1 MRAARKG
8 NAWKRPIQDMLSH
21 TGLNTT
27 RHIWNLQATQLGGQ
41 SARLASI
48 PTELGLGLN
57 SRSIRIVLLDAIPI
71 RQFNAVFGT
80 GFGSVFPRLKC

>member
-1 MRAARKG
+1 MRAGRK
-8 NAWKRPIQDMLSH
+8 ATLVRPIQDMLSH

-48 PTELGLGLN
+48 PTDV
-57 SRSIRIVLLDAIPI
+57 RVWA
-71 RQFNAVFGT
+71 
-80 GFGSVFPRLKC
+80 

>member
-1 MRAARKG
+1 MPLEKATLERG
-8 NAWKRPIQDMLSH
+8 PSQDMLSH
-21 TGLNTT
+21 TGLNTA
-27 RHIWNLQATQLGGQ
+27 RHIWNLRATQLGGQ

-48 PTELGLGLN
+48 PADLGLGLN

-80 GFGSVFPRLKC
+80 GFGSVFPSLKC